1 MRITVN
7 RIKFIILSIWIVW
20 VIGLLLTGKIRIE
33 TKGIAAI
40 AGNTKEFTDKNS
52 HFIDGDYTVSIDLN
66 DLESNKGK
74 ELYNDGI
81 NRIHVESV
89 DNSDSINGG
98 GYRIHFRTCGQYN
111 SYYAELISG
120 IRHSVN
126 SENEFSFSMVA
137 NMTAEYKDRIYNC
150 KVMGETGLNY
160 KDGDIF
166 SFYIF
171 PQEAYENNEVSL
183 SETGTVYLTIT
194 KLYKN
199 VWIKKQ

>member
-1 MRITVN
+1 VRITVN
-7 RIKFIILSIWIVW
+7 RIKIIILLIWIVW
-20 VIGLLLTGKIRIE
+20 VIGLLLTGKIRLE

-52 HFIDGDYTVSIDLN
+52 YVIDGEYTVSIDLN

-81 NRIHVESV
+81 NKINVDSV
-89 DNSDSINGG
+89 DNSDSIKDG
-98 GYRIHFRTCGQYN
+98 GYRIHFRSCGQYN
-111 SYYAELISG
+111 SNYAELISG

-126 SENEFSFSMVA
+126 SENEFSFSVVA
-137 NMTAEYKDRIYNC
+137 NMTAEYKDKIYKC

-171 PQEAYENNEVSL
+171 PLEAYENDEVSL
-183 SETGTVYLTIT
+183 NETGTVYLTISN
-194 KLYKN
+194 LYKN
-199 VWIKKQ
+199 VWTKKQ